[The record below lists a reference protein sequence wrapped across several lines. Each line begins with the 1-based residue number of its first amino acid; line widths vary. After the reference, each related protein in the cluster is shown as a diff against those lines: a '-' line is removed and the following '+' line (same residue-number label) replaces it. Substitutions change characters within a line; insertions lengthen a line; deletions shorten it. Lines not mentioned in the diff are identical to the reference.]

1 MNGLFTKGAAAGGGS
16 FLPEDYLEKK
26 AERRANIIYL
36 TLFAIVIFGVVAA
49 FFVTNRQWSAVQDQQ
64 EAINVRY
71 AQAARD
77 IELLKELEA
86 QKAQMLAKAELTTAL
101 IERSPRS
108 LVLAQLINRMP
119 DRLTLLQ
126 VELEAKRVKAA
137 TPRPQP
143 SPTAKGRSSLAGQAD
158 QQAQAPTGPSA
169 PTYETELIIIGVA
182 ASHNQVARYQASLQD
197 CDLLQRVELKFSEVT
212 IIDDRGMNKF
222 RIDAQLN
229 PEADARSLEPL
240 ADEQRDAFWDD
251 ESSIADAN
259 EDEEEGR

>member
-71 AQAARD
+71 AQAARE

-126 VELEAKRVKAA
+126 VDLEANRVKAA
-137 TPRPQP
+137 ALRPKPQ
-143 SPTAKGRSSLAGQAD
+143 KGGGAASLAGQAN
-158 QQAQAPTGPSA
+158 QQQEPAGPSA
-169 PTYETELIIIGVA
+169 PQYKTALIVIGVA
-182 ASHNQVARYQASLQD
+182 ASHNQVARYQASLQES
-197 CDLLQRVELKFSEVT
+197 DLLQRVELKFSERT

-222 RIDAQLN
+222 RIEAQLD
-229 PEADARSLEPL
+229 PDADARSLDPL
-240 ADEQRDAFWDD
+240 SDERRDAFWDD
-251 ESSIADAN
+251 KSSIADAN
-259 EDEEEGR
+259 ENEEEGR